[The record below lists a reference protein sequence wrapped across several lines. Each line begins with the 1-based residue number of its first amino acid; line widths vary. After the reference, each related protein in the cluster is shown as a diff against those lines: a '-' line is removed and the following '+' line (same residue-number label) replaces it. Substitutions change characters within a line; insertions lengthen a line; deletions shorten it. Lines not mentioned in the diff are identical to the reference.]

1 MSKKLSKRFATALAK
16 VDTKKAYEPIAA
28 LTLLKETA
36 TANLMKQQRFIFV
49 WALTLNILTN
59 S

>member
-1 MSKKLSKRFATALAK
+1 MSKKLSKRFAAALAK

-36 TANLMKQQRFIFV
+36 TAKFDETAEVHIRLGIDPK
-49 WALTLNILTN
+49 
-59 S
+59 